1 MAQIVFMATKSHGDL
16 DISSVILL
24 DTGCSQHTFCKKDD
38 FEEIRYFEPHEM
50 IHGITGIG
58 RTFFQPIGVGTVKIN
73 CSVQGG
79 RRQQGSHQV
88 MKTLY
93 LTNALYCPSL
103 QANLIS
109 ASQLLDKDV
118 GISLTKTGC
127 VITAPDGDT
136 AAEARAEHG
145 LFLLTTWSDQ
155 QRALA
160 AYSSSNDPVHRL
172 WHERMG
178 HLGVQNLKRLQ
189 SMSTGLDL
197 SHLPHEDCTC
207 EACLRGRMRDVPHRD
222 SLTKDAKPYEV
233 IFSDVEGPMSVTGH
247 EGSRFFVTFLDAC
260 TKESEVFLIKYKS
273 EVPAMFR
280 RYKASKERLN
290 EGRMIR
296 RFHSD
301 GGGEYLGLDFQL
313 DLAEEGITFTYST
326 PASQQQNGASERLNL
341 TLLNKA
347 HTMMMGGS
355 ELPKKYWPEAVTHAN
370 YLRNRSP
377 VDSLKTT
384 PFEAAT
390 GRIPD
395 LSHIRVFG
403 CKIWYRQGSQAKF
416 KTLVDDKA
424 IPGIFLGF
432 EGSHIIRILNDQ
444 GRIVRATAVHFQE
457 RRTGPPG
464 GTKRQC
470 LERPDHDD
478 EFDLPIRTAWFIGPD
493 DPDHV
498 NASKQSEIH
507 RKSTPTQ
514 SAETL
519 ETSRIPIPPILPRE
533 HESRNPYNLRSQ
545 GIATLSH
552 LSNGNAFALM
562 ADMIPE
568 EPYEPK
574 SWKDAMS
581 HNGRA
586 KWLQAAND
594 EMDSLV
600 SNGTW
605 TLVDPPVNRN
615 VLKGRWVFKY
625 KRGPSGEVIR
635 HKARWVVKGYEQ
647 QHGID
652 YDETFASVVKP
663 MSYKALFAI
672 AAALDLEIEQMDVK
686 TAFLYGCVQEDIFVE
701 QPHGL
706 NDNSGRVCKL
716 NKALY
721 GLKQSPRVWY
731 KTLST
736 FLGEAGFTPLDADHS
751 VFVKNSTYIAAYVDD
766 LLLVGP
772 DKADIQRVK
781 DQLSQRFSM
790 TDLGPMTYYLGMTVT
805 RDRRNR
811 TLRLGQRSY
820 LTEGIKTMGLWDAPP
835 QKTPMNTGHLE
846 PAGEDYSA
854 EPGFKMQYQSAVGTL
869 MYAML
874 GTRPDIAY
882 AVSSVSR
889 YAANPTKAHMTAV
902 KRIFSY
908 LRGTIDLQLT
918 FRGELT
924 DLVGYSDSDWGGDPA
939 THRSTAGFV
948 FNIGS
953 GAISWSSKRQPTIA
967 LSTCEA
973 EYQAQTQAAK
983 EAVWLRSLLQDL
995 NPIERTPYAT
1005 IIYCDNQ
1012 GAIALAKDPK
1022 FHPRTKHIAIQ
1033 HHWVRE
1039 KIAEQVVDLEYVQTS
1054 KQVADGLTKA
1064 LPKDAFE
1071 AFREALGLESI

>member
-1 MAQIVFMATKSHGDL
+1 
-16 DISSVILL
+16 VI
-24 DTGCSQHTFCKKDD
+24 
-38 FEEIRYFEPHEM
+38 
-50 IHGITGIG
+50 
-58 RTFFQPIGVGTVKIN
+58 
-73 CSVQGG
+73 
-79 RRQQGSHQV
+79 
-88 MKTLY
+88 
-93 LTNALYCPSL
+93 A
-103 QANLIS
+103 
-109 ASQLLDKDV
+109 
-118 GISLTKTGC
+118 
-127 VITAPDGDT
+127 APDGDI

-160 AYSSSNDPVHRL
+160 AYSSSNDPIHRL

-178 HLGVQNLKRLQ
+178 HLGMQNLKKLQ

-207 EACLRGRMRDVPHRD
+207 EACLRGRMRDVPHRE
-222 SLTKDAKPYEV
+222 SLARNAKPYEV

-280 RYKASKERLN
+280 RYKASKERPN
-290 EGRMIR
+290 EGRVIH

-301 GGGEYLGLDFQL
+301 GGGEYLGFDFQL
-313 DLAEEGITFTYST
+313 DLAEDGITFTYST
-326 PASQQQNGASERLNL
+326 PASQQQNGTSERLNL

-347 HTMMMGGS
+347 HAMMGGS
-355 ELPKKYWPEAVTHAN
+355 ELSKKYWPEAVIHAN

-377 VDSLKTT
+377 VNSLKTT

-403 CKIWYRQGSQAKF
+403 CKVWYRQGSQAKF

-424 IPGIFLGF
+424 IPGTFLGF

-444 GRIVRATAVHFQE
+444 GRIVRATAAHFQE
-457 RRTGPPG
+457 LRTGPPG
-464 GTKRQC
+464 GAKRQC
-470 LERPDHDD
+470 LERLDHDD
-478 EFDLPIRTAWFIGPD
+478 EFDLPIRTAWFSDPD
-493 DPDHV
+493 D
-498 NASKQSEIH
+498 AQ
-507 RKSTPTQ
+507 
-514 SAETL
+514 TL
-519 ETSRIPIPPILPRE
+519 ETSRIPIPTISPRE
-533 HESRNPYNLRSQ
+533 HEPRKPYNLRSQ
-545 GIATLSH
+545 GIAALAH
-552 LSNGNAFALM
+552 LSNAKVFALM
-562 ADMIPE
+562 ADMMPE

-581 HNGRA
+581 HNGRE

-594 EMDSLV
+594 EMDSLI

-605 TLVDPPVNRN
+605 SLVDPPANRN

-625 KRGPSGEVIR
+625 KRGPSGDVVR
-635 HKARWVVKGYEQ
+635 YKARWVVKGYEQ
-647 QHGID
+647 QEGID
-652 YDETFASVVKP
+652 YHETFASVVKP

-672 AAALDLEIEQMDVK
+672 AAARDLEIEQMDVK
-686 TAFLYGCVQEDIFVE
+686 TAFLYGTVQEDIFVE

-706 NDNSGRVCKL
+706 NDDSGRVCKL

-731 KTLST
+731 RTLST

-751 VFVKNSTYIAAYVDD
+751 VFVKNSTYIAVYVDD

-772 DKADIQRVK
+772 DKVDIQRIK
-781 DQLSQRFSM
+781 DQLSQRFKM
-790 TDLGPMTYYLGMTVT
+790 TDMGPIAYYLGMTVT
-805 RDRRNR
+805 RDRKSRI
-811 TLRLGQRSY
+811 LRLGQRSY
-820 LTEGIKTMGLWDAPP
+820 LTEGIKTMGLWDSSP

-846 PAGEDYSA
+846 PAGEGYCA
-854 EPGFKMQYQSAVGTL
+854 EPEFKMQYQSAVGTL

-889 YAANPTKAHMTAV
+889 YAANPTKAHMAAV

-908 LRGTIDLQLT
+908 LRGTLDLQLT

-924 DLVGYSDSDWGGDPA
+924 DLVGYSDSDWGGDPI

-1071 AFREALGLESI
+1071 AFREALGLEGI

>member
-1 MAQIVFMATKSHGDL
+1 MAQIAFMAAKSTTEL
-16 DISSVILL
+16 DISSAILL
-24 DTGCSQHTFCKKDD
+24 DTGCSQHTFHKESD
-38 FEEIRYFEPHEM
+38 FQEIRYFQPHEM
-50 IHGITGIG
+50 NHGISGIG
-58 RTFFQPIGVGTVKIN
+58 KTFFQPIGIGIVKIN
-73 CSVQGG
+73 VSVQGCC
-79 RRQQGSHQV
+79 
-88 MKTLY
+88 KTLF

-118 GISLTKTGC
+118 RISLTKLGC
-127 VITAPDGDT
+127 IFTAPDGDIV
-136 AAEARAEHG
+136 AEARAKYG
-145 LFLLTTWSDQ
+145 LFLLHTWSDQ
-155 QRALA
+155 RLAMA
-160 AYSSSNDPVHRL
+160 AYSSSSDPIQRL

-178 HLGVQNLKRLQ
+178 HLGVQNLKKLQ

-207 EACLRGRMRDVPHRD
+207 EACLRGRMRDTPHRD
-222 SLTKDAKPYEV
+222 SLAKNAKPYEV

-247 EGSRFFVTFLDAC
+247 DGSRYFVTFLDAC

-301 GGGEYLGLDFQL
+301 GGGEYLGFDFQL

-341 TLLNKA
+341 TILNKA
-347 HTMMMGGS
+347 HSMMNGCN
-355 ELPKKYWPEAVTHAN
+355 LAKKYWPEAVLHAN
-370 YLRNRSP
+370 YLRNLSP
-377 VDSLKTT
+377 ANSLRTT

-395 LSHIRVFG
+395 LSHLRVFG
-403 CKIWYRQGSQAKF
+403 CKVWYRQGSQANF

-424 IPGIFLGF
+424 TPGTLVGF
-432 EGSHIIRILNDQ
+432 EGSHIVRILNEK
-444 GRIVRATAVHFQE
+444 GRIIRASATHFQE
-457 RRTGPPG
+457 EYTGPRAE
-464 GTKRQC
+464 KRQRFEC
-470 LERPDHDD
+470 LDQDD
-478 EFDLPIRTAWFIGPD
+478 DIELPTRTAWFTNPD
-493 DPDHV
+493 IDANQTAQISNSLTLP
-498 NASKQSEIH
+498 IH
-507 RKSTPTQ
+507 
-514 SAETL
+514 
-519 ETSRIPIPPILPRE
+519 RE
-533 HESRNPYNLRSQ
+533 HEPSISAKRDFNLRSQ
-545 GIATLSH
+545 NSSSTPATV
-552 LSNGNAFALM
+552 FANLATANTFAM
-562 ADMIPE
+562 IADMVPE

-574 SWKDAMS
+574 SWKDAIS
-581 HNGRA
+581 HNSRE

-600 SNGTW
+600 SNNTW
-605 TLVDPPVNRN
+605 TLVDPPPNRK
-615 VLKGRWVFKY
+615 VLKGKWVFKY
-625 KRGPSGEVIR
+625 KRGPLGEVIR
-635 HKARWVVKGYEQ
+635 HKARWVAKGYEQ
-647 QHGID
+647 QPGID

-686 TAFLYGCVQEDIFVE
+686 TAFLYGNVQEDIFVE

-706 NDNSGRVCKL
+706 NDNSGQVCKL

-731 KTLST
+731 KTLSQ
-736 FLGEAGFTPLDADHS
+736 FLREAGFTPLDADHS
-751 VFVKNSTYIAAYVDD
+751 VFVKHSTYIAIYVDD
-766 LLLVGP
+766 LLLIGP
-772 DKADIQRVK
+772 DKSDIQQIK
-781 DQLSQRFSM
+781 NQLSQRFSM
-790 TDLGPMTYYLGMTVT
+790 TDLGPIAFYLGMTVT
-805 RDRRNR
+805 RDRKNR
-811 TLRLGQRSY
+811 ILRLGQRSY
-820 LTEGIKTMGLWDAPP
+820 LEEGIKTIGLWDSPP
-835 QKTPMNTGHLE
+835 QKTPMNTSRLE
-846 PAGEDYSA
+846 PAGEDYLA
-854 EPGFKMQYQSAVGTL
+854 EPEFKMQYQSAVGTL

-874 GTRPDIAY
+874 GSRPDIAY
-882 AVSSVSR
+882 AVSCVSR
-889 YAANPTKAHMTAV
+889 YAANPTVAHMSAV

-908 LRGTIDLQLT
+908 LKGTINFQLT

-924 DLVGYSDSDWGGDPA
+924 DLVGYSDSDWGGDPT

-953 GAISWSSKRQPTIA
+953 GAISWSSKRQPTVA

-995 NPIERTPYAT
+995 NPIEQTPYAT

-1039 KIAEQVVDLEYVQTS
+1039 KIAEQAIDLEYVQTS

-1064 LPKDAFE
+1064 LPKDSFE
-1071 AFREALGLESI
+1071 AFRDALGLESV